1 MVRESDKV
9 STSVYKKS
17 TNTGECLNY
26 DSICPERY
34 KVSVIKNFL
43 HRAHAICSTWELF
56 LSEVDRIKQMLIN
69 NNFPNAKVDSEIQK
83 FIGKKRAA
91 NPQAIASPDE
101 NAPSDEDLTLFYR
114 NQMTEEY
121 KRDESNLRRV
131 IRNSVKATEDTK
143 RLKLIIYYRNR
154 KLINIY

>member
-1 MVRESDKV
+1 MVRQSHTV

-43 HRAHAICSTWELF
+43 HRVHAICSTWELF
-56 LSEVDRIKQMLIN
+56 LSEVDRIKQILIN
-69 NNFPNAKVDSEIQK
+69 NLTNTKVDSEIRK

-91 NPQAIASPDE
+91 DTQASASPDE
-101 NAPSDEDLTLFYR
+101 NAISDEDITLF
-114 NQMTEEY
+114 
-121 KRDESNLRRV
+121 
-131 IRNSVKATEDTK
+131 
-143 RLKLIIYYRNR
+143 
-154 KLINIY
+154 